1 MRSVWLHFWLRRAVV
16 LLAIYWAGMLVGV
29 SFLATLAK
37 FQAPSLTMPVALDV
51 GRATFHLFN
60 RVEWGCALALL
71 VLVFLTGKRLRF
83 RLPLVLLLIG
93 LLVLQTFWLLPGMDA
108 RIDLLLRGQP
118 LPTEKLSLHQIY
130 FYCELLKGILLFW
143 LGCS

>member
-1 MRSVWLHFWLRRAVV
+1 MRSLWLRFWLGRAVV
-16 LLAIYWAGMLVGV
+16 LLPAYWAGMLVGV

-37 FQAPSLTMPVALDV
+37 FQTPSLTLPVALDI

-60 RVEWGCALALL
+60 RVEWGCALVLLGL
-71 VLVFLTGKRLRF
+71 VLLTRKRLRF
-83 RLPLVLLLIG
+83 RLPLVLLLLG

-108 RIDLLLRGQP
+108 RIDLLFRGQP
-118 LPTEKLSLHQIY
+118 LPAQGLDLHQIY
-130 FYCELLKGILLFW
+130 FYSDILKVILLFW

>member
-1 MRSVWLHFWLRRAVV
+1 MRSVWFRFWLGRAVV
-16 LLAIYWAGMLVGV
+16 LLPIYWAGMLVGV

-60 RVEWGCALALL
+60 RVEWGCALALWML
-71 VLVFLTGKRLRF
+71 VLFSRKRLRF
-83 RLPLVLLLIG
+83 RLPLVLLLLG
-93 LLVLQTFWLLPGMDA
+93 LLALQTFWLLPGMDA
-108 RIDLLLRGQP
+108 RIELLFRGQP
-118 LPTEKLSLHQIY
+118 LPSQGLDLHQIY
-130 FYCELLKGILLFW
+130 FYSDILKVILLFW